1 MNKQFRITCAI
12 TVVCIMLS
20 CASQKNQNATD
31 RRSEGRS
38 AGPPTYSQLLEE
50 MDTNKDGLLATAE
63 VRGPI
68 AREISKI
75 DSNGDGYITRAEF
88 ENAPR
93 PQRGQGPP
101 RND

>member
-1 MNKQFRITCAI
+1 MKKLIGITCAI

-20 CASQKNQNATD
+20 CASQKNKNTTEN
-31 RRSEGRS
+31 RTRGRS
-38 AGPPTYSQLLEE
+38 GGPPTYSQLLEE
-50 MDTNKDGLLATAE
+50 MDTNKDGLLAVAE
-63 VRGPI
+63 VKGPI
-68 AREISKI
+68 AQDISRI

-93 PQRGQGPP
+93 PQRGQRPP